1 MAIEQF
7 NVTNRI
13 HLLIFDTQK
22 DVASTFLRF
31 QEHYESPEFRGK
43 IFSLEEFKK
52 WYVQNSPKGKET
64 GEFTYYSDWNG
75 FNIPSSVLKPFYQGK
90 FDPLSE
96 QERKF
101 LERFKDEPEPF
112 YVIGVHRATKK
123 FYALLG
129 HEVAHGLFYTDE
141 TYRNEVLK
149 LLSKF
154 DTELIRE
161 ELRSKGYHEQVLDDE
176 VHAYIIDTDRKIK
189 APIPKELVTKL
200 RTLYEEHLRLN
211 DARFPHLPK
220 ITIATP
226 APRLDHAMRALTK

>member
-43 IFSLEEFKK
+43 IFSLEEFKE

-90 FDPLSE
+90 FNPLSE

-101 LERFKDEPEPF
+101 LQRFKDEPEPF
-112 YVIGVHRATKK
+112 YVIGVYRATKN
-123 FYALLG
+123 LG
-129 HEVAHGLFYTDE
+129 AILRHETAHGLFFTDE

-149 LLSKF
+149 ILSQF
-154 DTELIRE
+154 DTESIRD
-161 ELRSKGYHEQVLDDE
+161 ELRSKAGYHEQVLDDE
-176 VHAYIIDTDRKIK
+176 VHAYSIDTGRKIK
-189 APIPKELVTKL
+189 TPIPKGLVTKL
-200 RTLYEEHLRLN
+200 RTLYEEHLSLN
-211 DARFPHLPK
+211 DACFPPLK
-220 ITIATP
+220 
-226 APRLDHAMRALTK
+226 

>member
-31 QEHYESPEFRGK
+31 QEHYESPEFMGK
-43 IFSLEEFKK
+43 IFSLEEFKE

-75 FNIPSSVLKPFYQGK
+75 FNIPSSVLRLFYQGK

-112 YVIGVHRATKK
+112 YVIGVHKSTKK
-123 FYALLG
+123 LKASLQ
-129 HEVAHGLFYTDE
+129 HEVAHGLFFTDE
-141 TYRNEVLK
+141 HYRNEVLR
-149 LLSKF
+149 LLTQF
-154 DTELIRE
+154 DTEPIRE
-161 ELRSKGYHEQVLDDE
+161 ELRSKAGYHEQVLDDE
-176 VHAYIIDTDRKIK
+176 VHAYSINTGRKLK
-189 APIPKELVTKL
+189 TPIPQELVTKL

-211 DARFPHLPK
+211 DARFPPLK
-220 ITIATP
+220 
-226 APRLDHAMRALTK
+226 